1 MRAAIFK
8 AAHAPLEIEQVED
21 PTPGPAE
28 AVIKVGRCGI
38 CGSDISMTSG
48 CAMDYPHG
56 TILGH
61 EYAGE
66 VVAVGRDVAHLRP
79 GDRITALPARGCGAC
94 ADCVSGYPLGCANMS
109 GMLGGFG
116 EYLRVAESSAIKL
129 PSTLSLADGAL
140 VEPLAVGLHGVM
152 LADMVPSRRV
162 LVLGAG
168 SVGLAALYWA
178 RHLGAGKI
186 VAASPSARRRDI
198 ALAMG
203 ADAFETLGEGEGE
216 RINAA
221 LGGPPDVVLECA
233 GAVGVLNKGI
243 QLVRPGGTIVSL
255 GFCISPDPIVPA
267 IATWK
272 RVTIK
277 FSMAYTLAD
286 FEHAADMLDRGHL
299 EPRLMISDT
308 IGLDSLPAMFEALH
322 AGAPQTKVHLDP
334 WQR

>member
-8 AAHAPLEIEQVED
+8 SAHTPLEIEHIED
-21 PTPGPAE
+21 PTPARTE
-28 AVIKVGRCGI
+28 AVIQVGRCGI

-66 VVAVGRDVAHLRP
+66 VVAVGQDVEYLRP
-79 GDRITALPARGCGAC
+79 GDRITALPAQGCGSCPAC
-94 ADCVSGYPLGCANMS
+94 LSGYPLGCRGMS

-129 PSTLSLADGAL
+129 PSALSLADGAL
-140 VEPLAVGLHGVM
+140 VEPLAVGLRGVA
-152 LADMVPSRRV
+152 LAEMAPCCRV

-203 ADAFETLGEGEGE
+203 ADAFETLGEDESE

-221 LGGPPDVVLECA
+221 LGGPPDLVLECA
-233 GAVGVLNKGI
+233 GASGVLGKAI
-243 QLVRPGGTIVSL
+243 ELVRPGGTIVSL
-255 GFCISPDPIVPA
+255 GFCTSPDPIVPA

-272 RVTIK
+272 RVTMK
-277 FSMAYTLAD
+277 FSLAYTLAD
-286 FEHAADMLDRGHL
+286 FEHAADMLDRGHV

-308 IGLDSLPAMFEALH
+308 IGLDSLPAMFEALRG
-322 AGAPQTKVHLDP
+322 GAPQTKVHVEP
-334 WQR
+334 WQM